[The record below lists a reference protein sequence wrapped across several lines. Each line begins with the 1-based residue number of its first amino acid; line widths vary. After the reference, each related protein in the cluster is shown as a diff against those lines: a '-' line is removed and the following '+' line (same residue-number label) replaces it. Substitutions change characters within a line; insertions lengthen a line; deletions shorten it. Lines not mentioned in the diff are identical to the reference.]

1 MLPLNFLSM
10 EFGIH
15 FQSFEFRLLKKVKSG
30 VKTKI
35 DALRAGGHGWKF
47 QHVSEHDCR
56 KYVRSRVAPSPVK
69 IDKQMITDRTMDR
82 YKAET
87 CRL

>member
-1 MLPLNFLSM
+1 M
-10 EFGIH
+10 EFGIN

-69 IDKQMITDRTMDR
+69 INKQMITDRWNGTKR
-82 YKAET
+82 RHAASSLP
-87 CRL
+87 RGFIL

>member
-1 MLPLNFLSM
+1 M
-10 EFGIH
+10 EFGIN

-56 KYVRSRVAPSPVK
+56 KYVRSRVAPSTVQINK
-69 IDKQMITDRTMDR
+69 LKQIITDRTMDR